1 MAKKSRYNKAGL
13 SEVVTTLLIIVLSL
27 VAIGVVWTFVSNLLH
42 KQISSSESCVGN
54 IDKVKLEP
62 HYTCFESDSSGNPSA
77 VRFSLSIGD
86 IDVDKII
93 VSIASSNKI
102 QSYTITNTPSSVG
115 GLKPIPYSGST
126 QVVLPGK
133 NSGATYN
140 ATGFT
145 GEIDSI
151 RIAPVI
157 NGNQCDVSDSITQI
171 EDCKFIV

>member
-1 MAKKSRYNKAGL
+1 MKRKVKNKTGL
-13 SEVVTTLLIIVLSL
+13 SEVVTTLLLIVLSL
-27 VAIGVVWTFVSNLLH
+27 VAIGLIWTFVSNLLN

-54 IDKVKLEP
+54 IDQIKLEP
-62 HYTCFESDSSGNPSA
+62 HYTCWEPDSSGNPSA
-77 VRFSLSIGD
+77 VRFSITVGN

-93 VSIASSNKI
+93 VSIASSDKI

-157 NGNQCDVSDSITQI
+157 NGNQCDVSDSLTQI
-171 EDCKFIV
+171 ENCQLIV